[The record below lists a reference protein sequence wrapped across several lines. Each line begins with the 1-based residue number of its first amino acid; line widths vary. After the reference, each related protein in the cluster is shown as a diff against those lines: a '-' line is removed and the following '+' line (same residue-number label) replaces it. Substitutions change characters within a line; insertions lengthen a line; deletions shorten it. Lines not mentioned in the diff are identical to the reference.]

1 MNREIFKT
9 KESLQEAI
17 DNPEDH
23 EGMEEYLDN
32 NFAYLM
38 FDLDGKG
45 ADLALNGEQFIP
57 PYWME
62 KYYNKFTESGEN
74 KYLCEYI
81 HGYHEPLQI
90 GEVVDEYKYIDSQ
103 PLLEEMEHQAD
114 NGDLVYEYRGPS
126 FLRIWE
132 KI

>member
-17 DNPEDH
+17 DNSENY
-23 EGMEEYLDN
+23 EGMEEYLDD

-38 FDLDGKG
+38 FDLDVKG

-81 HGYHEPLQI
+81 EGYHEPLQI
-90 GEVVDEYKYIDSQ
+90 GEVVNEYKYIDSQ
-103 PLLEEMEHQAD
+103 PLPEEMEHQAD